1 MSRAFL
7 PVLLSF
13 LLSAAAVA
21 APLEGT
27 PDARI
32 DPSVRRLLDA
42 RDRGELVHHVRAPG
56 RLVRVETV
64 AAVIR
69 LTSPATPE
77 ILAALEARGA
87 TLFRAEGRP
96 LALGPFVQVRLPL
109 DAVDAVAALPEVL
122 RIEAHAPVRPT
133 GWDDKTHTGTG
144 LEQAWGL
151 VETDTGDLLGEG
163 VTVGLIDS
171 WIDVF
176 HPAFF
181 RADGGRYDWLDL
193 DGDGLFTP
201 GVDGVDLDGD
211 RAAGYAEVLQIL
223 EGPVTWTAYTT
234 GTDVDENVYDGYNP
248 DQDWLWTDIN
258 LTGAREVGAAAGYT
272 EDTPAYG
279 EPIFVG
285 DDVDGSGTLDP
296 GEKLLRLGT
305 SKLRKIYR
313 PEKDE
318 VFIRGENLVEYPAWG
333 ASISHATMTAGVMVG
348 NLPVHQR
355 RHGVAPAADVLLVDW
370 EMDQLGG
377 EDVPYGDPLLAG
389 LVWLIEEGADVTSHS
404 YGLLMGEFC
413 DGSSELE
420 QALDY
425 VFENSS
431 VPACVSSGNEG
442 AFPYHGIV
450 EVPAGELLEIPVTI
464 GLGEYG
470 TFMMRV
476 ALRWHDEHEPFV
488 AAFVDPEGNQVEISP
503 NESDAVL
510 LGEDVSLRSFGL
522 STSDRGT
529 SILNAWVRNPESS
542 WQNPIS
548 LPGGDYKLLILNNDD
563 AVRTLDVI
571 VAPMFTGDSVHL
583 PTIQTG
589 LGTITWPS
597 TADKAFSVGA
607 SVFNEG
613 AVEELDNEGT
623 LAGYS
628 SQGPRIDGE
637 LALDIVAPCDLA
649 APWMGYHLEWLE
661 AVNAPPEYY
670 DYVDPYY
677 PMYRSAGGT
686 SGAAPFAAAVMALWM
701 QANPDGDPR
710 DLPELIRASATE
722 DVITGEVPN
731 PTWGFGKLNP
741 SGLLLAQDPTYNTAP
756 TVTAAAPVEVRLGEP
771 FEVVLTPADAEDA
784 PEVLTARWD
793 LGYDGIWDIPY
804 REETLLAV
812 EGVEEPG
819 PWRVVAQVRDSLGG
833 TVRVLVQ
840 VLVLDEPFEPVVE
853 PVVEPAVEHDED
865 VLTSEDTL
873 DPVDTTPDAPVVGGG
888 KSKGGCSTGT
898 STTAPWVLFAAL
910 LLVGLRRRSM
920 SLRMS
925 GGGGTIA
932 N

>member
-1 MSRAFL
+1 MSRV
-7 PVLLSF
+7 VLSVLIS
-13 LLSAAAVA
+13 LIMSAVAVA
-21 APLEGT
+21 APVERSI
-27 PDARI
+27 DARI
-32 DPSVRRLLDA
+32 DSSVRRLLDA

-56 RLVRVETV
+56 RLVPVETV

-69 LTSPATPE
+69 LTSPATPR

-151 VETDTGDLLGEG
+151 VETDTGDLLGDG

-181 RADGGRYDWLDL
+181 RSDGERYDWLDL
-193 DGDGLFTP
+193 DGDGFFTP
-201 GVDGVDLDGD
+201 GVDGVDLDADGTAGD
-211 RAAGYAEVLQIL
+211 AEILQVL
-223 EGPVTWTAYTT
+223 EGPITWTAYTT
-234 GTDVDENVYDGYNP
+234 GTGVDENIGDGYQP

-258 LTGAREVGAAAGYT
+258 LTGAREVGATAGFV

-305 SKLRKIYR
+305 SKISKIYR

-318 VFIRGENLVEYPAWG
+318 VFTRGENLNEYPAWG

-404 YGLLMGEFC
+404 YGLLIGEFC

-425 VFENSS
+425 VFENSRI
-431 VPACVSSGNEG
+431 PACVSSGNEG
-442 AFPYHGIV
+442 AFPYHGIT
-450 EVPAGELLEIPVTI
+450 EISAGEMVEIPVTI

-470 TFMMRV
+470 TFMIRM
-476 ALRWHDEHEPFV
+476 ALRWHDEHEPFT
-488 AAFVDPEGNQVEISP
+488 AALVDPEGNQAEILL
-503 NESDAVL
+503 NESDVML

-522 STSDRGT
+522 NVSDRGT
-529 SILNAWVRNPESS
+529 SILGARVRNPESS
-542 WQNPIS
+542 WQDPVP
-548 LPGGDYKLLILNNDD
+548 LPAGDYTLLVLNDSD

-571 VAPMFTGDSVHL
+571 VAPMFTGDSVDL
-583 PTIQTG
+583 PTIHTG

-649 APWMGYHLEWLE
+649 APWVGYNEKWLE
-661 AVNAPPEYY
+661 SVNAPPEYY
-670 DYVDPYY
+670 DLVDPYY
-677 PMYRSAGGT
+677 PMYHSASGT

-710 DLPELIRASATE
+710 ELPELLRASATE
-722 DVITGEVPN
+722 DPITGEVPN
-731 PTWGFGKLNP
+731 PKWGYGKINP
-741 SGLLLAQDPTYNTAP
+741 SRLLLAQDPTSNTAP
-756 TVTAAAPVEVRLGEP
+756 TVTASAPDEIRLGEP
-771 FEVVLTPADAEDA
+771 FEVVLTPADVEDA
-784 PEVLTARWD
+784 PEDLATRWD

-804 REETLLAV
+804 GEETLLAV
-812 EGVEEPG
+812 EGLEEPG
-819 PWRVVAQVRDSLGG
+819 SWRVVAQVRDSLGG

-853 PVVEPAVEHDED
+853 PAVEGMDED
-865 VLTSEDTL
+865 ILTSEDIL
-873 DPVDTTPDAPVVGGG
+873 DPADTTPDAPADGR
-888 KSKGGCSTGT
+888 SKGGCSTGT
-898 STTAPWVLFAAL
+898 SATAPWVFFAAL
-910 LLVGLRRRSM
+910 LFVGLRRRSM

-925 GGGGTIA
+925 GGGGTITTD
-932 N
+932 